1 MFSFE
6 LSLFAWTSGFFP
18 VFFIYKLIAK
28 FLSLLP
34 LCLEGECKWRELK
47 RLHCLSEDFIRD
59 CRLTQE
65 ARFCRLV
72 PVTSSVK

>member
-6 LSLFAWTSGFFP
+6 LSPFAWTSGFFP

-28 FLSLLP
+28 FLSLLQ
-34 LCLEGECKWRELK
+34 LCLEGECKQKELE
-47 RLHCLSEDFIRD
+47 RLRCLSEDFIRD
-59 CRLTQE
+59 CWLTQE
-65 ARFCRLV
+65 ARLCWLV